1 MINDWTS
8 SPLLP
13 PTKRLIEKTN
23 SEISQSY
30 VNTFKTPFMQAR
42 KIEKNTEIED

>member
-1 MINDWTS
+1 MIDDWAS
-8 SPLLP
+8 SPLLT

-30 VNTFKTPFMQAR
+30 VNTFNAQHLYFINA
-42 KIEKNTEIED
+42 NGH